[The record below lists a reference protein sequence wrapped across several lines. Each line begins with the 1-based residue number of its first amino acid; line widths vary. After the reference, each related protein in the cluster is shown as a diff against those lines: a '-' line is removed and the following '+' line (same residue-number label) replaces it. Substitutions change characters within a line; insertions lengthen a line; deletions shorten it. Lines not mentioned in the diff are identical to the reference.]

1 MQMGQGCSVGEH
13 FLYFNFKSEEPYP
26 VVSNEGSIVSTSST
40 ASQAPSSFNEKATCS
55 RKVIVHEL
63 MTVLQLKQQLL
74 DDWDT
79 VLSSGDKGPLPL
91 KPMSPNHIR
100 LRDLKIPGSS
110 GLGTLLRNERV
121 LARCISGISD
131 GRKISLMVTSL
142 PIIVIDM
149 DTEHARRH
157 SLVFLLSKIFMG

>member
-1 MQMGQGCSVGEH
+1 MQMGQGCAVGEH

-26 VVSNEGSIVSTSST
+26 VVSSEGSIVSTSST
-40 ASQAPSSFNEKATCS
+40 ASQAPSSSNEKATCS
-55 RKVIVHEL
+55 RRVIVHEL

-79 VLSSGDKGPLPL
+79 VLPAGDKSPLPL

-142 PIIVIDM
+142 PMIVIDM
-149 DTEHARRH
+149 DTEHALRY
-157 SLVFLLSKIFMG
+157 SLESVLSKVFMT

>member
-1 MQMGQGCSVGEH
+1 MGQGCAVGEH
-13 FLYFNFKSEEPYP
+13 FLYFDIKSEVSYP
-26 VVSNEGSIVSTSST
+26 VVRGEGSIVSKSIK
-40 ASQAPSSFNEKATCS
+40 ASQAPSSSSERATCT

-79 VLSSGDKGPLPL
+79 VLSSGDKGHLPL

-121 LARCISGISD
+121 IARCISGISD
-131 GRKISLMVTSL
+131 GRKISLMVTSS

-149 DTEHARRH
+149 GTVHARKF
-157 SLVFLLSKIFMG
+157 SLESVLSIVFMS

>member
-1 MQMGQGCSVGEH
+1 MGQGCAVGEH
-13 FLYFNFKSEEPYP
+13 FLYFDFKSEEPYP
-26 VVSNEGSIVSTSST
+26 VFRSEGSIVSKSIT
-40 ASQAPSSFNEKATCS
+40 ASQAPSLSSQKASCS

-100 LRDLKIPGSS
+100 LRDLKIPGCS

-121 LARCISGISD
+121 LARCVSGISD
-131 GRKISLMVTSL
+131 GRKISLVVTSL
-142 PIIVIDM
+142 PVVVIDM
-149 DTEHARRH
+149 GTVHARKY
-157 SLVFLLSKIFMG
+157 SLESVRFIIFMS